1 MRVTASPAPR
11 GLRLLDGARIGVLGS
26 GPAGSFF
33 AFFLLDIAA
42 RFGLTLDVE
51 LIEWKDFAATGAG
64 GCNHCGGIVSESLVQ
79 TLSTE
84 GITLPDNVVK
94 RGIDSYVL
102 HVDEGNVRIGT
113 MLNEMRIAAVHRGGG
128 PRGAAPSSWRSFDG
142 FLQEMARDRGARL
155 VSGKV
160 DGVRFVDGR
169 PQMKVAG
176 GEYRTYD
183 LLAVAA
189 GVNSSILKAFETPR
203 LKYRAPRTTRAYVCE
218 YFLGADAVERHV
230 GSAMH
235 MFLLDVPRLQFA
247 AIIPKGDHIT
257 LCLLGRDIDRRLVET
272 ALETPELR
280 GCFPPEWH
288 PPENHCHCAPR
299 LNLSGASRPYADRL
313 VFVGDAAMSRLY
325 KDGIHAAFRTARAAA
340 VTAVC
345 EGISADDFRRHYW
358 PTCRDIQRDNRVGE
372 VMFAVTTLI
381 QRLAFARRGL
391 LRMTSRE
398 QSGPPGAAVM
408 SRVLWDMF
416 TGSASYR
423 RVFMRTLSPRF
434 LARVCRDMGAGLLSR
449 SVPRDPARH
458 RPAVG
463 GLGRLYQDGEE
474 IVREGETGHCMYV
487 VQEGEV
493 EVVRRTTVGP
503 VRLTV
508 LGRGDLFGEM
518 ALIDQEVRSATVR
531 ALGPARVLTVDKK
544 VFLKKIHEDPSLA
557 FRTLERMSR
566 RIRELDE
573 RLATLQEHHAGERE
587 ADPAH
592 PRVT

>member
-1 MRVTASPAPR
+1 VRATGTPAP
-11 GLRLLDGARIGVLGS
+11 GSLRLADGSRVGVLGS

-33 AFFLLDIAA
+33 AFFLLDIAE
-42 RFGLTLDVE
+42 RFGLKLAVD
-51 LIEWKDFAATGAG
+51 LFEWKNFASTGAG
-64 GCNHCGGIVSESLVQ
+64 GCNHCGGIISESLVQ

-84 GITLPDNVVK
+84 GITLPGTVVK

-113 MLNEMRIAAVHRGGG
+113 ILREMRIAAVYRGGG
-128 PRGAAPSSWRSFDG
+128 PRGSTPESWHSFDG
-142 FLQEMARDRGARL
+142 FLQKMALERGARL

-160 DGVRFVDGR
+160 DDVRFVDGF
-169 PQMKVAG
+169 PQMRVAG
-176 GEYRTYD
+176 SDYRAYD
-183 LLAVAA
+183 LVGVAS
-189 GVNSSILKAFETPR
+189 GVNSNILKLFESARTR
-203 LKYRAPRTTRAYVCE
+203 YRAPRTTRAYVCE
-218 YFLGADAVERHV
+218 YRLGAPVVEKHV

-247 AIIPKGDHIT
+247 AIIPKGDHVT
-257 LCLLGRDIDRRLVET
+257 LCLLGKDIDRKLVET
-272 ALETPELR
+272 VLRTPEVR
-280 GCFPPEWH
+280 ACFPDDWE
-288 PPENHCHCAPR
+288 PPPTHCHCAPR

-313 VFVGDAAMSRLY
+313 VFVGDAAISRLY

-345 EGISADDFRRHYW
+345 EGIAAEDFRRHYR
-358 PTCRDIQRDNRVGE
+358 PVCRDIQRDNRVGE
-372 VMFAVTTLI
+372 MMFLATSLI
-381 QRLAFARRGL
+381 QRFAFARRGL
-391 LRMTSRE
+391 LRTTSRE

-434 LARVCRDMGAGLLSR
+434 ITRVCWNMGAGLLSR
-449 SVPRDPARH
+449 SVPRDRTP
-458 RPAVG
+458 PSPSVG
-463 GLGRLYQDGEE
+463 GLGRLYRDGEA
-474 IVREGETGHCMYV
+474 IVRQGETGHCMYV

-493 EVVRRTTVGP
+493 EVLRDTAVGP
-503 VRLTV
+503 VRLAV
-508 LGRGDLFGEM
+508 LGKGDLFGEM

-531 ALGPARVLTVDKK
+531 ALGAARVLTVDKK

-573 RLATLQEHHAGERE
+573 KLSRTREERPHDRE
-587 ADPAH
+587 SETA
-592 PRVT
+592 